1 MESDKLYSLYQAKE
15 IINIVYINSRNSKS
29 SNPHRLLLNL
39 LYKINLK
46 RSDKYV
52 ALSNLSIYY
61 MWKNFKKSYK
71 NNKFK
76 IASAWNEKFELPDW
90 SYSVSDMQDYFEYII
105 KKYQKVTDNP
115 PIRIYVNKIENG
127 IIFRIIIIIYFTVQ
141 SHLLCVWEK

>member
-1 MESDKLYSLYQAKE
+1 MYQAKE
-15 IINIVYINSRNSKS
+15 IINIVYINSGNSKS

-46 RSDKYV
+46 RSGKYV
-52 ALSNLSIYY
+52 AVSNLSIYY
-61 MWKNFKKSYK
+61 IWKNFKKSYK

-76 IASAWNEKFELPDW
+76 IASALNEKFELPDW

-105 KKYQKVTDNP
+105 KKYQKVTNNP

-127 IIFRIIIIIYFTVQ
+127 IIFRIKT
-141 SHLLCVWEK
+141 

>member
-1 MESDKLYSLYQAKE
+1 MYLKYSLYQTKE
-15 IINIVYINSRNSKS
+15 IINIVYINSGNSKS

-46 RSDKYV
+46 RSGKYV
-52 ALSNLSIYY
+52 AVSNLSIYY
-61 MWKNFKKSYK
+61 IWKNFKKSHK

-76 IASAWNEKFELPDW
+76 IASALNEKFELPDW

-115 PIRIYVNKIENG
+115 PIRIHVNKIENG
-127 IIFRIIIIIYFTVQ
+127 IIFRLIIIIYFTVQ

>member
-1 MESDKLYSLYQAKE
+1 MHQAKE
-15 IINIVYINSRNSKS
+15 IINIVYINSGNSKS

-46 RSDKYV
+46 RSGKYV
-52 ALSNLSIYY
+52 AVSNLSIYY
-61 MWKNFKKSYK
+61 IWKNFKKSYK

-76 IASAWNEKFELPDW
+76 IASALNEKFELPDW

-105 KKYQKVTDNP
+105 KKYQKVTNNP

-127 IIFRIIIIIYFTVQ
+127 IIFRIKT
-141 SHLLCVWEK
+141 

>member
-115 PIRIYVNKIENG
+115 PIRIHVNKIENG